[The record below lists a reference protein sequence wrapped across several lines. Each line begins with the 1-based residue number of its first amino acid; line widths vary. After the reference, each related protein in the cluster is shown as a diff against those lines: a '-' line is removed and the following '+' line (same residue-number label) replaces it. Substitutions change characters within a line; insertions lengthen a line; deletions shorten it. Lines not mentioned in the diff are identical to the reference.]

1 MAQILIGEAFR
12 LSRLSGCQ
20 IQYYGTGQSNPTP
33 FATSHY
39 MNKFLDAKK
48 LVDVHYCLKP
58 GNMTMDQF
66 VKANRLPKKDMINI
80 EGSIRRMQK
89 KDVTQVLKLLQNQQ
103 KKYKFRYKYSQED
116 IIHYLIPKE
125 EDNLTW
131 TYVIENEDENGKVI
145 ITDFFSM
152 NRLTNTCTDKNRSEY
167 GHNHKEMN
175 IALAYLYALSKN
187 TL

>member
-1 MAQILIGEAFR
+1 
-12 LSRLSGCQ
+12 
-20 IQYYGTGQSNPTP
+20 
-33 FATSHY
+33 
-39 MNKFLDAKK
+39 
-48 LVDVHYCLKP
+48 
-58 GNMTMDQF
+58 
-66 VKANRLPKKDMINI
+66 MINI

-89 KDVTQVLKLLQNQQ
+89 KDVTQVLKLLQSQQ

-167 GHNHKEMN
+167 GHSHKEMN
-175 IALAYLYALSKN
+175 IAFAYLYALSKN
-187 TL
+187 TLQDVFKQQLIIAKEELNCDAFTVQTIMDNTPEVFESLDFSKGDGAFYWYICNWSLGEKTIGPNDIGIVLI